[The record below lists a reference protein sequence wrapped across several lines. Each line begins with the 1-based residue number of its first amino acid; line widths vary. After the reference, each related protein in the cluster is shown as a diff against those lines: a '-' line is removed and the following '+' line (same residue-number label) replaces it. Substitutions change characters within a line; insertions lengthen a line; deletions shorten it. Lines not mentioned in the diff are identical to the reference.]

1 MKKASNNNNITEE
14 ETKPSKFQIWK
25 LASRPH
31 TLTASIVPVIV
42 GYALT
47 IRLINDNS
55 RLLVTQRFLDCA
67 IDDDGRETCS
77 DATSYQDTTTATTTL
92 LLPIALQFG
101 IFACLIQIS
110 TNLHNDYADYVK
122 GADTNDRVGQARA
135 TQKGWLTPYETCRGC
150 MLCMMA
156 ALVVGMHYLIP
167 VGDTCSISSSNS
179 NDGRSDSSSSSSS
192 IAPVEVDYIMIFVVL
207 SSLFNAVAYTGGPF
221 PLGYIGLEDISLGY
235 SGLGDVFVFIYFG
248 IVATVGVPYM
258 YLTKVACLSFKNQ
271 QQQQLLMQLL
281 YPSIL
286 HSIPIGCLATAII
299 VVNNLRDRHTDVIV
313 GKKTLAVRFGGT
325 FAKIEYFILVLCSYG
340 FCIYLWYMQEEEK
353 RRGQQ
358 EQHLQHSYMALLPLL
373 SFPLAIP
380 QLLAV
385 SFGKKDGQA
394 LNDHVGG
401 TAKVQMIYC
410 ILMAIGLIHTS
421 SNVEDKS
428 V

>member
-1 MKKASNNNNITEE
+1 MKKNKKNEKSSNKNITEE
-14 ETKPSKFQIWK
+14 ETKPSKFQVWK

-55 RLLVTQRFLDCA
+55 TLLLSRQFLDCA
-67 IDDDGRETCS
+67 IDDGRETCS
-77 DATSYQDTTTATTTL
+77 DATSYTTTVL
-92 LLPIALQFG
+92 LLPIAIQFG

-167 VGDTCSISSSNS
+167 VGDACSISSSNS

-192 IAPVEVDYIMIFVVL
+192 PSSVEVDYIMIFVVL

-221 PLGYIGLEDISLGY
+221 PLGYIGLENISLGY

-258 YLTKVACLSFKNQ
+258 YLTKVACF
-271 QQQQLLMQLL
+271 
-281 YPSIL
+281 
-286 HSIPIGCLATAII
+286 
-299 VVNNLRDRHTDVIV
+299 
-313 GKKTLAVRFGGT
+313 
-325 FAKIEYFILVLCSYG
+325 
-340 FCIYLWYMQEEEK
+340 
-353 RRGQQ
+353 
-358 EQHLQHSYMALLPLL
+358 
-373 SFPLAIP
+373 
-380 QLLAV
+380 
-385 SFGKKDGQA
+385 
-394 LNDHVGG
+394 
-401 TAKVQMIYC
+401 
-410 ILMAIGLIHTS
+410 
-421 SNVEDKS
+421 
-428 V
+428 